1 MIIGGIQ
8 KTSTID
14 FPGILS
20 CVLFCRGCDLN
31 CFYCHNREL
40 IYPFG
45 ESLEDESV
53 WDFLKKRSG
62 LLDGVVIS
70 GGEPTLQ
77 KGLNEFI
84 VELKNLSYKIKLD
97 TNGQHPEKV
106 KELCES
112 KLLDYVAVDIKATLF
127 EYPLVCGGTG
137 FIKAAET
144 VDILAESKTPYE
156 VRTTLYPGLT
166 IEGLEL
172 LLASLP
178 LMPHWRLNYFKMPQ
192 KYMEHDEEKLREY
205 ALSPQDIEKSLS
217 ELLKIQ
223 PNLIYD

>member
-14 FPGILS
+14 FPGVIS
-20 CVLFCRGCDLN
+20 CVLFCRGCNLN
-31 CFYCHNREL
+31 CFYCHNRDL
-40 IYPFG
+40 IYSFG
-45 ESLEDESV
+45 KSLDDDYLWS
-53 WDFLKKRSG
+53 FLKKRAG

-77 KGLNEFI
+77 KDLGEFI
-84 VELKNLSYKIKLD
+84 LELKKLKYKIKLD
-97 TNGQHPEKV
+97 TNGQNPKKV

-112 KLLDYVAVDIKATLF
+112 GVLDYAAVDIKAVLF
-127 EYPLVCGGTG
+127 DYASVCGSSG
-137 FIKAAET
+137 FLKAVET
-144 VDILAESKTPYE
+144 VDALQESGVPFE

-166 IEGLEL
+166 AEKFML

-178 LMPHWRLNYFKMPQ
+178 EMQRWRLNYFIMPE
-192 KYMEHDEEKLREY
+192 KYLEQDTERLREY
-205 ALSPQDIEKSLS
+205 ALTKADIEKILP